1 VEDYLLQTTWTN
13 HYERTNQI
21 HSAELKSYLLHYF
34 STGSEHVLRLLPTTA
49 KGEIIEIPQP
59 NWHFFYFS
67 SSNFTVQDR
76 ILSSTGDALT

>member
-13 HYERTNQI
+13 HYDGTNQI

-34 STGSEHVLRLLPTTA
+34 STGSEHVLRLSPATA

-59 NWHFFYFS
+59 NWHFFVLFFIQFYRAES
-67 SSNFTVQDR
+67 HTEQH
-76 ILSSTGDALT
+76 